1 MNKLL
6 IATIATSL
14 LMPKSNTSNAI
25 HKSAPTDE
33 QVKVT
38 IEPSWEDLINAIIYV
53 ESRGNDSA
61 IGDRGKAVG
70 CLQIQPICIREVN
83 RILRKRKSNVRY
95 SLQDRYNRIKSI
107 QIFEIITEHYWKCCE
122 YVTFMEYAEIVSRRW
137 NGGPRG
143 DKKKA
148 TLKHWN
154 KVERHLQGKY
164 EEKQTWK
171 EITQS
176 IDNKYNAI

>member
-6 IATIATSL
+6 IATIAISL
-14 LMPKSNTSNAI
+14 VMPKSNTSNAI

-61 IGDRGKAVG
+61 IGDGGKAVG
-70 CLQIQPICIREVN
+70 CLQIHPICVREVN

-95 SLQDRYNRIKSI
+95 SLQDRYNRVKSV
-107 QIFEIITEHYWKCCE
+107 QIFSIITEHHWKCCE
-122 YVTFMEYAEIVSRRW
+122 YVTFMEYAEIVSRKW

-148 TLKHWN
+148 TLKYWY
-154 KVERHLQGKY
+154 KVEKHLQNKY
-164 EEKQTWK
+164 EEQK
-171 EITQS
+171 I
-176 IDNKYNAI
+176 INI

>member
-14 LMPKSNTSNAI
+14 IMPKSNVSNAI
-25 HKSAPTDE
+25 HRSAPAYE
-33 QVKVT
+33 QVTVT
-38 IEPSWEDLINAIIYV
+38 IEPSWEDLIDAIIYV

-70 CLQIQPICIREVN
+70 CLQIQPICVREVN
-83 RILRKRKSNVRY
+83 RILRKHKSNVRF
-95 SLQDRYNRIKSI
+95 SLQDRYDRAKSI
-107 QIFEIITEHYWKCCE
+107 QMFNIIAEQYICCE

-143 DKKKA
+143 DRKKA
-148 TLKHWN
+148 TIKYWY
-154 KVERHLQGKY
+154 KVKPHLQNKY
-164 EEKQTWK
+164 EEQK
-171 EITQS
+171 IT
-176 IDNKYNAI
+176 NT

>member
-6 IATIATSL
+6 IATIAISL
-14 LMPKSNTSNAI
+14 AMPNSNTSNAI
-25 HKSAPTDE
+25 HRSAPADE
-33 QVKVT
+33 QVTIT

-70 CLQIQPICIREVN
+70 CLQIQPICVREVN
-83 RILRKRKSNVRY
+83 RILRKHKSNVRY
-95 SLQDRYNRIKSI
+95 SLQDRYNRAKSI
-107 QIFEIITEHYWKCCE
+107 QMFNIIAEQYVCCE

-143 DKKKA
+143 EKKKS
-148 TLKHWN
+148 TIKYWK
-154 KVERHLQGKY
+154 KVKNQL
-164 EEKQTWK
+164 
-171 EITQS
+171 
-176 IDNKYNAI
+176 

>member
-6 IATIATSL
+6 IATIAISL
-14 LMPKSNTSNAI
+14 VMPKSNMSNAI

-70 CLQIQPICIREVN
+70 CLQIQPICVREVN
-83 RILRKRKSNVRY
+83 RILRKHKSNVRY
-95 SLQDRYNRIKSI
+95 SLQDRYNRAKSI
-107 QIFEIITEHYWKCCE
+107 QMFNIIAEQYICCE

-148 TLKHWN
+148 TLRYWN
-154 KVERHLQGKY
+154 KVKPHLQNKY
-164 EEKQTWK
+164 ED
-171 EITQS
+171 QS
-176 IDNKYNAI
+176 ITNT